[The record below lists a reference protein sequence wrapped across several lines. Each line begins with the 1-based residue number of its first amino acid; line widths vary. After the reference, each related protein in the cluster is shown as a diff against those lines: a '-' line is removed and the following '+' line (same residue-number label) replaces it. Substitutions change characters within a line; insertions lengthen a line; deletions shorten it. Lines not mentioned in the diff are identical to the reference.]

1 MDWLL
6 TPKNELPDH
15 SHASKMLSISVR
27 FLALFA
33 ACEALAPGAGVFVLG
48 PGAREVQLIAAK
60 TAANAG
66 YRSACLCGKESP
78 KQRLNKVTGTRNI
91 QRALMY
97 GRAYAEEGADAEGRV
112 RLVSTPDEIGDELA
126 ICEGLIVCTED
137 APMPRAR
144 LAGALNNAPKCAHVA
159 LLSRMGA
166 EGALRAGEDDAR
178 AECDARGIAFSVV
191 RAGVL
196 RGGGPGADVDG
207 DGNAPGALESVAL
220 DRFYYDTLA
229 KLEEYFATTSFD
241 KILQGAAVCDGD
253 AYAYPNAMQR
263 AMRVDTFEPSDTD
276 TPRTAVAGAL
286 VAAAGRTAGI
296 ELTVSSGKAKT
307 PPSLDEWAAVLDELS
322 ALA

>member
-1 MDWLL
+1 
-6 TPKNELPDH
+6 
-15 SHASKMLSISVR
+15 
-27 FLALFA
+27 
-33 ACEALAPGAGVFVLG
+33 
-48 PGAREVQLIAAK
+48 
-60 TAANAG
+60 
-66 YRSACLCGKESP
+66 
-78 KQRLNKVTGTRNI
+78 
-91 QRALMY
+91 
-97 GRAYAEEGADAEGRV
+97 
-112 RLVSTPDEIGDELA
+112 
-126 ICEGLIVCTED
+126 
-137 APMPRAR
+137 MPRAR

-166 EGALRAGEDDAR
+166 EGALRASEDDAR
-178 AECDARGIAFSVV
+178 AECDARGIPFSVV

-286 VAAAGRTAGI
+286 VAAVSRASGI

-322 ALA
+322 GRAILYFAFGYHCNGTEEVLGRFQKLSVLWPSPVSELAWRWVGCVV